1 MFQVLRFYLLNIAT
15 FCWVINVLNLILF
28 LIFIFNYF
36 IWVRLIMPD
45 TENYSQT
52 IHINKLIMINFYVF
66 KKMLNLLAVI
76 KTNSNDNSTQRFFIC
91 LLICLFYWLFWLF
104 FFISYYCKQRN
115 ERLCN
120 KEFGPISYYAQKN
133 YLYIITYRYSN

>member
-52 IHINKLIMINFYVF
+52 IHINIMINFYVF

-104 FFISYYCKQRN
+104 FFISKYCKQRK